1 MAKQT
6 YRKKTTKRRVKIQ
19 TVKKCANCGK
29 LVKGK

>member
-6 YRKKTTKRRVKIQ
+6 KKTTKRRVKIQ

-29 LVKGK
+29 FVKK